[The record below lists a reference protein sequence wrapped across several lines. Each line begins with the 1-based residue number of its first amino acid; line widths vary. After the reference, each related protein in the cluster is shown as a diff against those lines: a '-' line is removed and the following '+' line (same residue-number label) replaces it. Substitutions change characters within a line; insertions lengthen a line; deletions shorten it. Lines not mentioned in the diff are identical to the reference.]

1 MKKLFLS
8 LLAVAALAS
17 CSKTESAYVDQDQEI
32 KLAPVASIA
41 TKANV
46 LQAIDGTTYPTAEN
60 FDVYAYWKNEKAGS
74 TFDDGTPYLKGEN
87 SGVEF
92 TNKGAYWGGT
102 TTYYWPKNGSLRF
115 AAYSPSSI
123 DMTHDLDSDTYSV
136 KGYVQPSNT
145 AETWDLM
152 VAPTSESYTAETAAE
167 NVSVVFEH
175 ALSWITLKVKA
186 KDAEAAKAFD
196 IKKVTIND
204 VITTADLEAVM
215 TGEDKGFNWTPST
228 TEPTANYQVYAGSQS
243 VTKDAT
249 VIESTSN
256 GTLVIPQATTTVT
269 VEYTQNALNGTPEL
283 AGQKVEAALVL
294 DADNTP
300 WEPGKHYTYTLIFG
314 LDEILINPSVEDWD
328 EVEVGDIDTDKNI
341 SNVSTAAQL
350 TEAVAQ
356 GGKVVLQS
364 DIELVN
370 VKATEAAPCL
380 VVTKDLVV
388 DLNGYDIKAG
398 LFAESNGSINAGDS
412 DSYVFWV
419 KDGANLTINGEG
431 TVETQATKY
440 SIAVW
445 ADGGTAIING
455 GTYKNA
461 GNGSDLIYAKNG
473 GKVVITG
480 GEFIACEKQQ
490 GTSGTNEKYSALN
503 LHDKTTGNI
512 IEVSGGKFFGFNP
525 AQNKSENPAISFVKE
540 GYTVIKDGDYYEV
553 VRATDFASTI
563 AEGGEF
569 VLYNDLKISGTIE
582 VKSDLTIDLNGKTI
596 INASGNATTDVFVVK
611 PGAKLTIN
619 GEGTIEA
626 VSGND
631 GYAIIS
637 EGEVVINGGTIKSG
651 LDANGAPN
659 AVIYAR
665 GNGKV
670 FVNGGNFPNDNVSK
684 FVLNKRDGDRATT
697 TIEVKGGTF
706 GAFNP
711 GNNAAEGTGTN
722 FLAEGYKSVE
732 TAAGS
737 NIWTVIAE

>member
-60 FDVYAYWKNEKAGS
+60 FDVYAYWKNEQAGL
-74 TFDDGTPYLKGEN
+74 TFVDGTPYLKGEN

-123 DMTHDLDSDTYSV
+123 NMTHDLKYDTYSV

-215 TGEDKGFNWTPST
+215 TGEDKGFNWTLST

-269 VEYTQNALNGTPEL
+269 VEYTQNALDGTPEL

-300 WEPGKHYTYTLIFG
+300 WEPGKHYTYPLIFG
-314 LDEILINPSVEDWD
+314 LDEILINPSVEDWE
-328 EVEVGDIDTDKNI
+328 EVEVGDIDTDKKI

-431 TVETQATKY
+431 TVETQAAKY

-503 LHDKTTGNI
+503 LNDNTTGNI

-637 EGEVVINGGTIKSG
+637 EGEVVINGGIIKSG

-732 TAAGS
+732 IAAGS
-737 NIWTVIAE
+737 NIWTVIVE

>member
-60 FDVYAYWKNEKAGS
+60 FDVYAYWKNEQAGS

-123 DMTHDLDSDTYSV
+123 NMTHDLKYDTYSV

-269 VEYTQNALNGTPEL
+269 VEYTQNALDGTPEL

-314 LDEILINPSVEDWD
+314 LDEILINPSVEDWE

-732 TAAGS
+732 TAADS